1 MTVECIDAANRPND
15 IPTSKWVVK
24 GNEYTVIKVAKM
36 NMQGGLLGFQ
46 LAEIDLSDCVPY
58 LYFAA
63 SRFKIKEPLP
73 EKKEEKETSEVE
85 ELEEELE
92 EELIA

>member
-1 MTVECIDAANRPND
+1 MATHICIDSSNRPND

-24 GNEYTVIKVAKM
+24 GNEYTVVKAAKM
-36 NMQGGLLGFQ
+36 NVQGGILGFQ

-63 SRFKIKEPLP
+63 SRFKEKEPLP
-73 EKKEEKETSEVE
+73 EKEEEKVK
-85 ELEEELE
+85 ELV

>member
-1 MTVECIDAANRPND
+1 MKVECVNSSNRPND

-24 GNEYTVIKVAKM
+24 GNEYTVIKAAKLP
-36 NMQGGLLGFQ
+36 MQGGLLGFQ

-63 SRFKIKEPLP
+63 SRFKEKDPLP
-73 EKKEEKETSEVE
+73 EKEEEKVDALTG
-85 ELEEELE
+85 
-92 EELIA
+92 ELIA